1 MTKLSRFFGWLLA
14 VVLMG
19 CGGQAVSFQLVNHQK
34 MDETTIILRHI
45 PEQIHSISP
54 TRLSMNN
61 SGKLCIYNPQTGQLV
76 RKFATNTTLDDS
88 LKNLHKFSDSLAG
101 KIYIP
106 IDTSFEE
113 EGVFSHKS
121 KVLSYCWA
129 DNHFYIVY
137 EVAVAYYYA
146 TKDQWAKSYGTPDNE
161 TRRKAIAHAL
171 NPETDPKEE
180 IKMSGNDYLIVTDS
194 LFRVVRAE
202 YFDDTR
208 LPRSAFGRY
217 IPMPLKG
224 ICVYNGAFYT
234 PAQNREN
241 MFAVPYET
249 ILNTKDSVCLLVKY
263 ELGQK
268 LKFKGEV
275 LNSYMI
281 PEYSVSGLDNLA
293 QTRNFCTDDDILYL
307 KTPMGFYSIEKLQ
320 RINDNPI
327 LGKNEKW
334 FSDFAYKQ
342 RENLLLCNVLRN
354 EYIKEDTAI
363 QFRLYDL
370 NKQTVLFDTTM
381 TGGGYFSATGNLYY
395 FVNRD
400 KEHYYIDTY
409 KLTTK

>member
-1 MTKLSRFFGWLLA
+1 MKKLSLVFGWLMA

-19 CGGQAVSFQLVNHQK
+19 CGGQAVSFILVNHQK
-34 MDETTIILRHI
+34 IDESELIIRHI
-45 PEQIHSISP
+45 PEQVYAISSS
-54 TRLSMNN
+54 RLSMNN
-61 SGKLCIYNPQTGQLV
+61 GGALCIYNPQTGELV
-76 RKFATNTTLDDS
+76 RQFKRSAKFDDYLKSLHHVDDS
-88 LKNLHKFSDSLAG
+88 IAG
-101 KIYIP
+101 KLYVP
-106 IDTSFEE
+106 IDTTIEG

-121 KVLSYCWA
+121 KAISYCWA
-129 DNHFYIVY
+129 DNRFYIVY
-137 EVAVAYYYA
+137 QVAVAYYYA
-146 TKDQWAKSYGTPDNE
+146 TKEQWAKSYGEPDNE
-161 TRRKAIAHAL
+161 TRKKYISHAL
-171 NPETDPKEE
+171 QAGTDPKEE
-180 IKMSGNDYLIVTDS
+180 ISMSGNLYLVVTDS
-194 LFRVVRAE
+194 LFNTVHAE
-202 YFDDTR
+202 YFEDKE
-208 LPRSAFGRY
+208 LPRSPFGRY
-217 IPMPLKG
+217 IPIHLKG
-224 ICVYNGAFYT
+224 ITVHNGVLYT

-293 QTRNFCTDDDILYL
+293 QTRNFCTDGDILYL
-307 KTPMGFYSIEKLQ
+307 KTPMGFYSVEKHQ

-327 LGKNEKW
+327 LRKNEKW

-342 RENLLLCNVLRN
+342 KENLLLCNVLRN

-370 NKQTVLFDTTM
+370 KKQVVLFDTTM